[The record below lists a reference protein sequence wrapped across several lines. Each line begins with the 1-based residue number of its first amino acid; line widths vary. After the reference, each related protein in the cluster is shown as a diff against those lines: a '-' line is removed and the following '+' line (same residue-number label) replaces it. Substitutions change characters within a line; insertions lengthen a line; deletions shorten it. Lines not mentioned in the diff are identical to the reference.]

1 MNDQA
6 LPPMQVS
13 LTDWRPLR
21 RNSLLG
27 FASIRVGALLIKDV
41 TLHSNKGKRWAG
53 LPAKPRINA
62 GGEIMKDERGKIL
75 YTPVI
80 EWTNRETADRF
91 SNAVIAAVE
100 SLHPGDLNAD

>member
-1 MNDQA
+1 
-6 LPPMQVS
+6 MQVS

-62 GGEIMKDERGKIL
+62 GGEIMKDERGKISCL
-75 YTPVI
+75 DA
-80 EWTNRETADRF
+80 RHRMDQSRDRR
-91 SNAVIAAVE
+91 SI
-100 SLHPGDLNAD
+100 LQCRHRRC